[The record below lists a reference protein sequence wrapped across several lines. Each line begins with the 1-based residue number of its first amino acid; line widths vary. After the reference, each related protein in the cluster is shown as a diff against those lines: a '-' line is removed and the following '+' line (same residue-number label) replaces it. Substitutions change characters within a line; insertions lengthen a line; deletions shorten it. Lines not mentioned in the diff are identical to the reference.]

1 MAVTFHPW
9 WYGPSYG
16 GASAEF
22 KKLLTFLNHR
32 KKKKLVLLNLF
43 SVKLRKKGLQP
54 LRTT

>member
-54 LRTT
+54 LRT